1 MHWQPICGQAAP
13 GIHSWISQI
22 TLLIVIGNWKHSVW
36 IPYLFGRSHRP
47 KFSWYNSRCGGKL
60 GALFRQVCVCYY
72 SQWFLLCVSFHN
84 IVDWTRLS
92 CFGHNLDLCI
102 NKAIQLDRV
111 QRELSQ
117 CHSLISVFNRS
128 WKKNKDLHEKQI
140 QLGLKQQK
148 LISDFTT
155 RWGST
160 FQMIDR
166 ILEQQKA
173 IYAILA
179 DDHKNWHRLHN
190 VNRLVFLSKNL

>member
-1 MHWQPICGQAAP
+1 
-13 GIHSWISQI
+13 
-22 TLLIVIGNWKHSVW
+22 
-36 IPYLFGRSHRP
+36 
-47 KFSWYNSRCGGKL
+47 
-60 GALFRQVCVCYY
+60 
-72 SQWFLLCVSFHN
+72 
-84 IVDWTRLS
+84 VDWTRLS